1 MEVDGSRWGG
11 QLVGNS
17 PEVMPLDTSLF
28 QDVKEA
34 ACKHVAMSLTIRNL
48 GVKDD
53 RLFLTSTPKEA
64 WQAYSHVFD
73 PVSGVAPTPKRI
85 VQDIHRVNDAWWGIL
100 KAKGVY
106 VPGLVGGRIPGIR
119 HVAIPDGS
127 SIRRGGKRICKDLF
141 YLDLDMRDR
150 HVDLYHAWEEH
161 SGDITSK
168 FALEEED
175 NDEQ

>member
-85 VQDIHRVNDAWWGIL
+85 VQDIHRVYDAWWGIF
-100 KAKGVY
+100 KAEGVY
-106 VPGLVGGRIPGIR
+106 VPVLAGGNIPGIQ

-127 SIRRGGKRICKDLF
+127 SIRRGGKRIRKDF

-175 NDEQ
+175 DDEQ